1 RTAPPR
7 RRSARGV
14 EGQPPAVPLPQPR
27 RDDTLGQL
35 AAHELGPAETEGLL
49 RGRVELDDLALVVDG
64 DDAVQGRFQDR
75 GLARLA
81 LAQPGVL
88 LGELALE
95 AAPLHLADLLGLA
108 LDLG

>member
-1 RTAPPR
+1 M
-7 RRSARGV
+7 
-14 EGQPPAVPLPQPR
+14 
-27 RDDTLGQL
+27 
-35 AAHELGPAETEGLL
+35 
-49 RGRVELDDLALVVDG
+49 VDG

-108 LDLG
+108 LDLRGLLVELDEAGDLGPQDHRYQRLDQVIDRTQRVGLLD